1 MTESVGAASALEIER
16 LVAPGTRLREALE
29 LILQQDSGALIVLGS
44 REAVDGICSG
54 GFDLD
59 GAVFTPQRLAE
70 LAKMDGAIVVDA
82 EVRYILKANVHLIP
96 DPSITTEET
105 GTRHRTAE
113 RVARQTKLPVVSV
126 SEGRSKASVFSGAGK
141 YELQSPTS
149 LLAHANQSIQSLE
162 RFRRRFD
169 DAEEQLT
176 KAEVDDVAITRDV
189 VLPLQRA
196 ALVVRLGAD
205 LERVA
210 VELGREGDLIR
221 LQLADLTEGIDG
233 AADLIYNDYGKKSA
247 IRSNQLDRLGDVPTE
262 ALYDIGKVASALSL
276 GSLESHVRPRGYRI
290 LSRVPRLPETV
301 KSSLIDHFGDFQKM
315 LHASVGDF
323 DQVDGV
329 GSTRAHHLR
338 HYFDQLLSLSPLWEL
353 GED

>member
-1 MTESVGAASALEIER
+1 MSESSDSSALEIER
-16 LVAPGTRLREALE
+16 LVAPGTRLREALD
-29 LILQQDSGALIVLGS
+29 LVLQQDSGALVVLGDRS
-44 REAVDGICSG
+44 EVEQICSG

-70 LAKMDGAIVVDA
+70 LAKMDGAIVVDGDA
-82 EVRYILKANVHLIP
+82 RYLLKANVHLIP
-96 DPSITTEET
+96 DPSISTDET

-113 RVARQTKLPVVSV
+113 RVARQTGLPVMSV
-126 SEGRSKASVFSGAGK
+126 SEGRGNATVFHGVNK

-169 DAEEQLT
+169 DAIEQLT
-176 KAEVDDVAITRDV
+176 RAEVDDVVTIRDV
-189 VLPLQRA
+189 VTPLQRA
-196 ALVVRLGAD
+196 ALVVRLGVD

-221 LQLADLTEGIDG
+221 LQLADLTEGIAT
-233 AADLIYNDYGKKSA
+233 AADLIYNDYSRRRARRVG
-247 IRSNQLDRLGDVPTE
+247 QLDRLDGLPTDS
-262 ALYDIGKVASALSL
+262 LYDISKVGASL
-276 GSLESHVRPRGYRI
+276 GLGNLDSDARPQGFRI
-290 LSRVPRLPETV
+290 LDRIPRLPDSV
-301 KSSLIDHFGDFQKM
+301 KESLVDHFGGFQK
-315 LHASVGDF
+315 LIHASVSEL

-338 HYFDQLLSLSPLWEL
+338 HYFDQLLAASPLWEV
-353 GED
+353 GEL

>member
-1 MTESVGAASALEIER
+1 MSESSGPSALHIER
-16 LVAPGTRLREALE
+16 LVAPGTRLREAVDLV
-29 LILQQDSGALIVLGS
+29 LQQDSGALVVLGD
-44 REAVDGICSG
+44 RDEVNGICSG

-70 LAKMDGAIVVDA
+70 LAKMDGAIVLDSDA
-82 EVRYILKANVHLIP
+82 RYILKSNVHLIP
-96 DPSITTEET
+96 DPSIATDET

-113 RVARQTKLPVVSV
+113 RVARQTGLPVVSV
-126 SEGRSKASVFSGAGK
+126 SEGRGKATVFYGEGK
-141 YELQSPTS
+141 YELQTPTS

-176 KAEVDDVAITRDV
+176 RAEVDDVATVRDV

-221 LQLADLTEGIDG
+221 LQLADLTEGIEA
-233 AADLIYNDYGKKSA
+233 AADLIYNDYARK
-247 IRSNQLDRLGDVPTE
+247 RSRRGNQLDRLDTVATDG
-262 ALYDIGKVASALSL
+262 LYDISKVGAALGL
-276 GSLESHVRPRGYRI
+276 GSLDSHARPQGYRI
-290 LSRVPRLPETV
+290 LNRVPRLPDSV
-301 KSSLIDHFGDFQKM
+301 KDALVDHFGGFQK
-315 LHASVGDF
+315 LIHATVSEL
-323 DQVDGV
+323 DQVEGV

-338 HYFDQLLSLSPLWEL
+338 HYFDQLLAASPLWEV
-353 GED
+353 GEL

>member
-1 MTESVGAASALEIER
+1 MTEPSSALQIER

-29 LILQQDSGALIVLGS
+29 LILQQDSGALIVLGDRDEVAS
-44 REAVDGICSG
+44 ICSG

-59 GAVFTPQRLAE
+59 AAVFTPQRLAE
-70 LAKMDGAIVVDA
+70 LAKMDGAIVVDPD
-82 EVRYILKANVHLIP
+82 VRYILKANVHLIP
-96 DPSITTEET
+96 DPSITTDET

-113 RVARQTKLPVVSV
+113 RVARQTSLPVVSV
-126 SEGRSKASVFSGAGK
+126 SEGRSKASVFSSDGK

-176 KAEVDDVAITRDV
+176 RSEVEDVATTRDV

-221 LQLADLTEGIDG
+221 LQLADLTEGIG
-233 AADLIYNDYGKKSA
+233 HAADLIYNDYGKKGQM
-247 IRSNQLDRLGDVPTE
+247 RPDQLDRLAGVATDS
-262 ALYDIGKVASALSL
+262 LYDIGKVASSLGL
-276 GSLESHVRPRGYRI
+276 GSLDAHVRPRGYRI
-290 LSRVPRLPETV
+290 LSRVPRLPEPV
-301 KSSLIDHFGDFQKM
+301 KAALVDHFGDFQKM
-315 LHASVGDF
+315 LHASVSEF

-338 HYFDQLLSLSPLWEL
+338 HYFDQLLSFSPLWEEL